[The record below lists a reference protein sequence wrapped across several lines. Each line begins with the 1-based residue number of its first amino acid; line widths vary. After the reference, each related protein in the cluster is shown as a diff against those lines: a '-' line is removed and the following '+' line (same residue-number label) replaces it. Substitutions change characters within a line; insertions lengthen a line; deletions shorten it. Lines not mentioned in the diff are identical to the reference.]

1 MNMINNKSLP
11 DISITSLHIIGMTK
25 EEVKKFFSK
34 KLKSYYKQLDN
45 SYTFFTGFLNFY
57 IPFNNMQDK
66 LSEEAVRFTESLSA
80 SASHDTI
87 YIAENNG
94 ICSVYAKWFFECAIP
109 ELLEKISKAN
119 KFVKVMVV
127 SLNEPEH
134 ITFEMMGN
142 FCVSLYENK
151 LQVTDYPENYSGF
164 FKISDEELQQLNG
177 ISFINYE
184 TAKTELKNIL
194 GEQYFMTVE
203 EAKEKCEV
211 FEFGKNN
218 K

>member
-1 MNMINNKSLP
+1 MINNKSFP

-142 FCVSLYENK
+142 FCASLYENK
-151 LQVTDYPENYSGF
+151 LQVTEYSEFFSGF
-164 FKISDEELQQLNG
+164 FNIHDKELQQLNG
-177 ISFINYE
+177 VSFINYE

>member
-1 MNMINNKSLP
+1 MINDHSLP
-11 DISITSLHIIGMTK
+11 NVSITSLHIIGMTK

-34 KLKSYYKQLDN
+34 KLKSYFKENDEGFDLL
-45 SYTFFTGFLNFY
+45 SGFLDFY

-66 LSEEAVRFTESLSA
+66 LDDDAVRFMNTVF
-80 SASHDTI
+80 ASHDTI
-87 YIAENNG
+87 YITENNG
-94 ICSVYAKWFFECAIP
+94 ICSVYAEWFNEWG
-109 ELLEKISKAN
+109 ISEIWAKMFKAN
-119 KFVKVMVV
+119 KRVRVMDVK
-127 SLNEPEH
+127 LTEPE
-134 ITFEMMGN
+134 FVRLEMMGN
-142 FCVSLYENK
+142 FCVSLHENK
-151 LQVTDYPENYSGF
+151 LQVTDCSENYSGF

-211 FEFGKNN
+211 FEFGK

>member
-1 MNMINNKSLP
+1 MINNKSLP
-11 DISITSLHIIGMTK
+11 NVSITSLHIIGMTK

-34 KLKSYYKQLDN
+34 KLKSYFKENDEGFDLL
-45 SYTFFTGFLNFY
+45 SGFLDFY

-66 LSEEAVRFTESLSA
+66 LDDDAVRFMNIVFA
-80 SASHDTI
+80 PHDTI
-87 YIAENNG
+87 YITENNG
-94 ICSVYAKWFFECAIP
+94 ICSVYAEWFNEWV
-109 ELLEKISKAN
+109 ISDIWAKMFKSN
-119 KFVKVMVV
+119 KRVRVMDVK
-127 SLNEPEH
+127 LIEPEF
-134 ITFEMMGN
+134 IRFEMMGK
-142 FCVSLYENK
+142 FCASLYENK

-184 TAKTELKNIL
+184 TAKTKLKNIL

-203 EAKEKCEV
+203 EAKEKYEV